1 MLVGNPFSQPIAT
14 PASSQLTLSDPGAS
28 SLSREERS
36 SLFVGTSR
44 ADFHHSMVAALLAIL
59 LLLLPSTASA
69 HTETGAV
76 GGLVSGFLH
85 PLTGLDH
92 VVAMVAVGLW
102 GVFLGAPAV
111 WLLPVIFPVVMAL
124 GGALGVLGVPLPG
137 VETGIALSGV
147 ILGLMV
153 ALAAKPPLKIAGA
166 IVGLFAIFHGHAHG
180 TELPEA
186 ASALT
191 YATGFVIAT
200 GLLHLSGIALGLLA
214 RWPWGKVAVR
224 AGGAVTAAVG
234 CAFLF
239 QLL

>member
-1 MLVGNPFSQPIAT
+1 MLIGNSFSQPIVA
-14 PASSQLTLSDPGAS
+14 PASPQLRPCNAGGP
-28 SLSREERS
+28 SLSAEKRS
-36 SLFVGTSR
+36 FLFVGPSR
-44 ADFHHSMVAALLAIL
+44 ADLHQRLVAALLVTF

-147 ILGLMV
+147 ILGSMV
-153 ALAAKPPLKIAGA
+153 ASPPN
-166 IVGLFAIFHGHAHG
+166 
-180 TELPEA
+180 
-186 ASALT
+186 
-191 YATGFVIAT
+191 
-200 GLLHLSGIALGLLA
+200 LH
-214 RWPWGKVAVR
+214 
-224 AGGAVTAAVG
+224 
-234 CAFLF
+234 
-239 QLL
+239 